1 MELKPSNDEV
11 SKGNNN
17 WFNKDIQLGILL
29 IQLQIMWNKFR
40 NLLLSRFSII
50 LDLTFPLSTMMWYQ
64 FFQAIDEI
72 LQNSTTFF
80 QARAW
85 RHEDSR

>member
-40 NLLLSRFSII
+40 NLLFRRFSII
-50 LDLTFPLSTMMWYQ
+50 F
-64 FFQAIDEI
+64 
-72 LQNSTTFF
+72 N
-80 QARAW
+80 
-85 RHEDSR
+85 